1 MSRTIRTLA
10 TVLAMALF
18 ATAALAAPKIGI
30 MTGTV
35 AQGEEEYRAAEE
47 IVAKYGKDRVI
58 HVTYPNKFMDEQ
70 ETTISQIVAMAYD
83 PDVKAIVI
91 CQAVP
96 GTAAAIDKVHEIRDD
111 VAIILGVPHEKFEFV
126 ANKADVLYENDQP
139 SRGVSIP
146 TLAKSMGA
154 TKFLHYSFPRHMSYP
169 HLAGRRDLMKKTCGE
184 LGMEFIEIT
193 APDPTGE
200 GGVPA
205 TQQFMLE
212 DIPRQV
218 AKYGK
223 DIAVFGTN
231 CSMQEPMVKAVIKT
245 GAIYAEQCCPSPF
258 HALPNALGIEVPEG
272 KAGNVEFIIEAI
284 DQKVREAGANGR
296 IATWKVPANIA
307 MVRAGTIYAWEW
319 AEGKL
324 AKKFDPEAAQKA
336 LQTAAG
342 NVKVRPHPQA
352 PNFFYFLGE
361 SIVFGK

>member
-1 MSRTIRTLA
+1 MTRSTKIFASFLA
-10 TVLAMALF
+10 LSLF
-18 ATAALAAPKIGI
+18 ASAAAAAPKIGI

-47 IVAKYGKDRVI
+47 IVAKYGSDRVI

-96 GTAAAIDKVHEIRDD
+96 GSAAATDKVREIRDD
-111 VAIILGVPHEKFEFV
+111 VAIILGGPHEKFEFV
-126 ANKADVLYENDQP
+126 AHKADILYENDQP
-139 SRGVSIP
+139 ARGVSIP
-146 TLAKSMGA
+146 TLAHRMGA
-154 TKFLHYSFPRHMSYP
+154 KKFLHYSFPRHMSYP
-169 HLAGRRDLMKKTCGE
+169 HLAGRRDLMKKTCAE
-184 LGMEFIEIT
+184 LGMEFVEIT

-218 AKYGK
+218 AEHGK

-231 CSMQEPMVKAVIKT
+231 CSMQEPMIKAVIKT
-245 GAIYAEQCCPSPF
+245 GAIYPEQCCPSPF
-258 HALPNALGIEVPEG
+258 HALPNALGIKVPEG
-272 KAGNVEFIIEAI
+272 KAGNVEYIIEAI
-284 DQKVREAGANGR
+284 DAKVREVGAAGR

-307 MVRAGTIYAWEW
+307 QIRAGAIYAWDW

-324 AKKFDPEAAQKA
+324 AKRSDPEAGKQA
-336 LQTAAG
+336 LITAAG
-342 NVKVRPHPQA
+342 EIKVHPHPEA
-352 PNFFYFLGE
+352 PNFFYFLGQ
-361 SIVFGK
+361 SVIFGK

>member
-1 MSRTIRTLA
+1 
-10 TVLAMALF
+10 
-18 ATAALAAPKIGI
+18 
-30 MTGTV
+30 
-35 AQGEEEYRAAEE
+35 
-47 IVAKYGKDRVI
+47 
-58 HVTYPNKFMDEQ
+58 
-70 ETTISQIVAMAYD
+70 
-83 PDVKAIVI
+83 
-91 CQAVP
+91 
-96 GTAAAIDKVHEIRDD
+96 
-111 VAIILGVPHEKFEFV
+111 
-126 ANKADVLYENDQP
+126 
-139 SRGVSIP
+139 
-146 TLAKSMGA
+146 
-154 TKFLHYSFPRHMSYP
+154 
-169 HLAGRRDLMKKTCGE
+169 
-184 LGMEFIEIT
+184 
-193 APDPTGE
+193 
-200 GGVPA
+200 
-205 TQQFMLE
+205 MLE

-245 GAIYAEQCCPSPF
+245 GAIYAEQCCPRPF

-284 DQKVREAGANGR
+284 DQKVREASANGR

-324 AKKFDPEAAQKA
+324 AKKSDPEAAQKA